1 MPYSFLY
8 GITWLQEV
16 AFGLMKRRP
25 VLTRYRLTSSQ
36 RNVLYDSRKL
46 AERLGWK
53 PRLTLSEALDRLVSS
68 ELSKRR
74 PTPVPEQRPGNSRAA

>member
-8 GITWLQEV
+8 GLTWLQEL

-25 VLTRYRLTSSQ
+25 VLTRYRLASSQ

-53 PRLTLSEALDRLVSS
+53 PKVALAEALDRLVSS
-68 ELSKRR
+68 EQAKRR
-74 PTPVPEQRPGNSRAA
+74 PTTASDIRPDSSRAA